1 MNKYKETARHKE
13 GKIESTGI
21 TRVTKETVTL
31 LHSYKKLIQCQ
42 VIFLNSQGSSPEQRT
57 DLKDRVCISCV
68 ALVFSYIRICSV
80 RLVFEAITLTDICIV
95 THPCT
100 LFTSNEPSV

>member
-1 MNKYKETARHKE
+1 MNKYKETARHKQ
-13 GKIESTGI
+13 GKIESTGK

-31 LHSYKKLIQCQ
+31 
-42 VIFLNSQGSSPEQRT
+42 
-57 DLKDRVCISCV
+57 V

-80 RLVFEAITLTDICIV
+80 RLLFEAIPLTDICIV